1 MPGLTLTFF
10 GLVAAATHAAAA
22 IAFGSY
28 LCGGNEDNPSNYSTP
43 SHNRRTTRI
52 QTQPSHRPPPQR
64 PSYTHRP
71 PETYNQTTPRT
82 PAPTDLGRG
91 VYHTSAVSPYARTP
105 SQTQPSSTRTQPSV
119 AKSTSASSRVPSC
132 VPTERDPLLPLVI
145 RSVSRS
151 NVPSPYT
158 RTFGQTQLPTT
169 RTQPSSTL
177 VEPSSTHSSI
187 TQSASANSRVPTS
200 VPIQRDSLPRT
211 VVNGVYHT
219 SAVSPY
225 TWTPSQTQQPSIVVL
240 PSSSRSQLSST
251 VLQLSSTATQPSS
264 SNIQSSST
272 LTQASHQRLSL
283 INKAHVHE
291 PPEYKISQAR
301 SQVPAC
307 VHTRNEP
314 SLPTV
319 NQAIVSEVRS
329 GEPASVEDLDFAE
342 KLRVQARHRS
352 RDMVEARSRAKN
364 AQKKGYKGA
373 AQEHR
378 QEVIAH
384 EKVMKELNK
393 RAAKIIFREKNK
405 VSRYLGIRRD

>member
-1 MPGLTLTFF
+1 MPGFTLT
-10 GLVAAATHAAAA
+10 VALIAAAA
-22 IAFGSY
+22 IAIRKCFSGDKDDGHSPPRDSY
-28 LCGGNEDNPSNYSTP
+28 HSSSSYNSGTWSQTQQSYRPPPQPYRPPPPRYSYYTP
-43 SHNRRTTRI
+43 ETNAQSKTTTRSPAPPDYSRDVYRESVASTRTLR
-52 QTQPSHRPPPQR
+52 QTQPS
-64 PSYTHRP
+64 
-71 PETYNQTTPRT
+71 
-82 PAPTDLGRG
+82 
-91 VYHTSAVSPYARTP
+91 
-105 SQTQPSSTRTQPSV
+105 TRTQ
-119 AKSTSASSRVPSC
+119 ASSRVPSC
-132 VPTERDPLLPLVI
+132 VPTERDPLLPPVI

-187 TQSASANSRVPTS
+187 TQSASANSRLPTS

-225 TWTPSQTQQPSIVVL
+225 TRTPSQTQQPSIVVL

-314 SLPTV
+314 SPPTV